1 MKAFRFRLES
11 VLTMRTREED
21 RAREACAA
29 ALRNQSAVI
38 AAIATANGELDECHT
53 ALARQRAGRTNRNE
67 QILLLSALQQQQTNC
82 EQLLARRA
90 AADRDVAARRAELV
104 LVRWKREPLSN
115 LKERQRLAHRLEME
129 RRQESTIADIISAR
143 HVLCMR
149 EQQT

>member
-38 AAIATANGELDECHT
+38 ASIATANGELEACH
-53 ALARQRAGRTNRNE
+53 AAIARQRAGRTNRTE
-67 QILLLSALQQQQTNC
+67 QILLLSALQQQQSHC
-82 EQLLARRA
+82 ERLLIRRA
-90 AADRDVAARRAELV
+90 AADRDVAARRAELMAA
-104 LVRWKREPLSN
+104 RRKREPLSN

-129 RRQESTIADIISAR
+129 RRQEATISDIISAR
-143 HVLCMR
+143 HVLSMR